1 MANLGLGWAAT
12 RSMRE
17 RRIHQKSSS
26 PILIFLWCLTHQRK
40 DERKNQNYHSTIA
53 QCNVLGPVFPFCGFV
68 LLLVLQCS
76 CIIKYIKEGERERE
90 RPKNP
95 KNATINENANPMDST
110 AIIRHSLISI
120 PFRQY
125 LQKMCFISC
134 HDHPT
139 H

>member
-1 MANLGLGWAAT
+1 MDIKFQDGQLRFGLGN
-12 RSMRE
+12 S
-17 RRIHQKSSS
+17 IHQKSSS
-26 PILIFLWCLTHQRK
+26 QSYADIFKVSLTHQRK
-40 DERKNQNYHSTIA
+40 DERKNQNYNNTVA
-53 QCNVLGPVFPFCGFV
+53 QCNVLGPVFPFCVFV
-68 LLLVLQCS
+68 ILLVLLQCS
-76 CIIKYIKEGERERE
+76 CIIKYITEGERGPRTQ
-90 RPKNP
+90 

-125 LQKMCFISC
+125 LQKMCSITC